1 MCNFKQRQDT
11 YVDRRQKMTY
21 CSKIQL
27 EKVLPTYMLMCLS
40 VFVVS
45 THVHMWQ
52 WRVHIENIPS
62 KFVKLVQNKLKVK
75 LDG

>member
-52 WRVHIENIPS
+52 
-62 KFVKLVQNKLKVK
+62 
-75 LDG
+75 